1 MPSRTREPMTGDAM
15 SKPRHVVVPEVG
27 RLRVFSH
34 ASIANDLIFVA
45 GTLGTEP
52 GGTRLVEGGIGPE
65 TRQTLENL
73 RAILAA
79 CGADW
84 GDVVKV
90 SVYVTDMEDFREMNR
105 VYAEFFPEDPPARI
119 TLQVAGL
126 ALGAKVEIE
135 LIAKKPGD

>member
-1 MPSRTREPMTGDAM
+1 MPGPQ
-15 SKPRHVVVPEVG
+15 HIVVPEVG

-34 ASIANDLIFVA
+34 ASIAGDLIFVA

-52 GGTRLVEGGIGPE
+52 RGTRLVEGGIGPE

-79 CGADW
+79 CDADW
-84 GDVVKV
+84 SDVVKV
-90 SVYVTDMEDFREMNR
+90 SVYLTDMGDFREMNQ

-126 ALGAKVEIE
+126 ALGAKVEME
-135 LIAKKPGD
+135 LVARRPAG

>member
-1 MPSRTREPMTGDAM
+1 MPGPERI
-15 SKPRHVVVPEVG
+15 VVPEVG

-34 ASIANDLIFVA
+34 ASIAGDLIFVA

-79 CGADW
+79 CGAGWD
-84 GDVVKV
+84 DVVKV
-90 SVYVTDMEDFREMNR
+90 SVYVSDMGDFREMNR

-126 ALGAKVEIE
+126 ALGAKVEME
-135 LIAKKPGD
+135 LVAQKPRA